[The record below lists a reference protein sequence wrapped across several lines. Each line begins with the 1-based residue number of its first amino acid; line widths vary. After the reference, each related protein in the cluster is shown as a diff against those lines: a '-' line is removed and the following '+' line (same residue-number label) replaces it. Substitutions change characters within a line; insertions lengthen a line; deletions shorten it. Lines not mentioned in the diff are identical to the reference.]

1 LFYKQ
6 RISIFILVRLIRK
19 SFRGKIFFFF
29 ALVFLL
35 FTTAILIFQY
45 QREKIYRTRQ
55 LENTL
60 DNITEITHLFID
72 KNHLIQKNE
81 FRRIDE
87 LKAIIPQP
95 HVRITVISEDGTVRY
110 DSSVEDYGTMENHLH
125 RPELEKAVLHNSG
138 SNIRKSETTL
148 EEYYYY
154 ARKYPYYFVRAAVV
168 YDLQIQNFLKAERFF
183 IIFIISVFASVGFI
197 IFLITNKLADA
208 ITKLRD
214 FSVRAGNNELVEP
227 DTSFPE
233 NELGIIG
240 KQIIHIYNNLK
251 KAKDELAIEREKL
264 LNHLNA
270 LNEGIAF
277 FSADKQKTLSN
288 RFFIQYLNTV
298 SNFKIE
304 TAERIFQLE
313 QFRELNDFIDR
324 NQNLEQSFTSEALP
338 QLEFKISKGERY
350 FKVQSIIFPDDS
362 FEVMISDIT
371 RFEKRR
377 LMKQQLTSN
386 IAHELKTPLASIK
399 GYLETILE
407 NWPVPEEKQ
416 KYFLEKAYLQ
426 SERLTDLIN
435 DVSLLTNIEDAG
447 DLFKFKPTIIKTVID
462 EVYENFAN
470 RINEKNIVFVSDVPE
485 NVIIPGNESLLFS
498 IFQNFVENSINYG
511 GAGIEI
517 NIKVYHEDDKY
528 YYFSYSDTGAG
539 IPEHHLPRIF
549 ERFYRVDHGRTREAG
564 GTGLG
569 LAIVKNAVQLH
580 KGEISVRNGYKGGVE
595 FLFSLGKR

>member
-1 LFYKQ
+1 MLH
-6 RISIFILVRLIRK
+6 FIHN

-35 FTTAILIFQY
+35 FTTAVLIFQY

-60 DNITEITHLFID
+60 DNITEITHRFVNNNKLVET
-72 KNHLIQKNE
+72 NE
-81 FRRIDE
+81 TFRIHE
-87 LKAIIPQP
+87 LKSIIPQA
-95 HVRITVISEDGTVRY
+95 HIRITLISNDGKVLY
-110 DSSVEDYGTMENHLH
+110 DSSVKDYNLMENHLH
-125 RPELEKAVLHNSG
+125 RPEIEKAILHKTG
-138 SNIRKSETTL
+138 SNIRKSETTR

-154 ARKYPYYFVRAAVV
+154 AKKYPEYFIRTAVV
-168 YDLQIQNFLKAERFF
+168 YDIQIQNFLKAERLFIFF
-183 IIFIISVFASVGFI
+183 IVSVFAAIGIILFFVTSRLGF
-197 IFLITNKLADA
+197 A

-214 FSVRAGNNELVEP
+214 FAVKAGNNKLIEP
-227 DTSFPE
+227 DDSFPE

-240 KQIIHIYNNLK
+240 NQIINIYNNLK
-251 KAKDELAIEREKL
+251 NAKDELSNEREKL
-264 LNHLNA
+264 LSHLNA

-277 FSADKQKTLSN
+277 FSPEKQKTLSN
-288 RFFIQYLNTV
+288 RFFIQYLNII

-304 TAERIFQLE
+304 SSELIFNLSE
-313 QFRELNDFIDR
+313 FKELNEFIDK
-324 NQNLEQSFTSEALP
+324 NLKRTESLHSESLP
-338 QLEFKISKGERY
+338 QLEFKLLKGERF
-350 FKVQSIIFPDDS
+350 FKIQSIIFPDSS
-362 FEVMISDIT
+362 FEVMITDIT
-371 RFEKRR
+371 RLEKRR

-426 SERLTDLIN
+426 SERLRELIN

-447 DLFKFKPTIIKTVID
+447 ELFRFKPIDIKLIIT

-470 RINEKNIVFVSDVPE
+470 RINEKNIAFKSEVAE
-485 NVIIPGNESLLFS
+485 GTIILGNESLLFS
-498 IFQNFVENSINYG
+498 IFQNLVENSINYG
-511 GAGIEI
+511 GPEI
-517 NIKVYHEDDKY
+517 SIIIKVYHEDDKY
-528 YYFSYSDTGAG
+528 WYFSYSDSGAG
-539 IPEHHLPRIF
+539 IPEEHLPRIF